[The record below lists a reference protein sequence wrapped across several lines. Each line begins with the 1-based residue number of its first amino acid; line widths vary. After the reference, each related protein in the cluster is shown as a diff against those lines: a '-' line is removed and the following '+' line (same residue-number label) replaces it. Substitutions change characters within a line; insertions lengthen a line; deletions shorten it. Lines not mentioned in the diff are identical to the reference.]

1 MALDSDNVRV
11 AVTGAVY
18 VAPTATAAPTASDDA
33 LNVAFKDLGYVSA
46 DGIVETIDKSTTQI
60 RSWQDGSLVREIV
73 SEGTYSVE
81 LTFIE
86 TNEDVVELY
95 YGATLSTGVLDGD
108 PRATGGRKSFVIDVV
123 DGSSIER
130 TYIPA
135 GEITS
140 VGERTLA
147 SGEAIGYTVTITAYA
162 DTDST
167 TFKKF
172 FSDFGSVAS

>member
-18 VAPTATAAPTASDDA
+18 VAPTTAPAPSYSDDA
-33 LNVAFKDLGYVSA
+33 LDNAFQDLGYVSA
-46 DGIVETIDKSTTQI
+46 DGIAETIDKSTTQI

-86 TNEDVVELY
+86 TNQDVVELY
-95 YGATLSTGVLDGD
+95 YGATLTNGELDGD
-108 PRATGGRKSFVIDVV
+108 PRQTGGRKSFVIDVI
-123 DGSSIER
+123 DGNSIER

-147 SGEAIGYTVTITAYA
+147 SGEAIGYQVTITAYA
-162 DTDST
+162 DASSV

-172 FSDFGSVAS
+172 FSDFGSSES